1 VRVNRETEPEE
12 IDKLK
17 RKKLELEIEIHALE
31 RERDAAS
38 KERLRGARKAIADI
52 EEKLQPL
59 KAAYENEKRRGEEV
73 NEARKKL
80 DELKAKAEDA
90 KRRFVRISLISFML
104 NCLLSSDTIS
114 PRLPTSSFLPFPK
127 SKLGLE
133 GWRRERQLRKW
144 LREVVQTS

>member
-1 VRVNRETEPEE
+1 MRVNRETEPEE
-12 IDKLK
+12 IDKLQ

-38 KERLRGARKAIADI
+38 KERLHGARKAIADI

-59 KAAYENEKRRGEEV
+59 KAAYENEKRRGDEI

-90 KRRFVRISLISFML
+90 KRRSVGSLSIALFIQPEL
-104 NCLLSSDTIS
+104 F
-114 PRLPTSSFLPFPK
+114 FLQIRSCHGF
-127 SKLGLE
+127 
-133 GWRRERQLRKW
+133 
-144 LREVVQTS
+144 